1 MSIDRFISDAFG
13 QWLEATFDSQRVRAI
28 EQGEAEPAHWQ
39 AVIES
44 GFADLLLAERQGG
57 AGASLETVGEV
68 LQTCGACAL
77 PLALATTMWVRAALV
92 DEGHDVPQ
100 GGVALAR
107 GQRVGQRVKCL
118 NVAFG
123 ATAQH
128 VLVVLDDG
136 VWLLPV
142 ADAELVGTK
151 STAGLSIDLQW
162 ATLSDSA
169 LKLER
174 RHDWEAIGAAIFAAL
189 IAGAAGRVLKLSL
202 AYAAERHQFG
212 KPIARFQA
220 VQQQLSVLAEEVY
233 AVRMAAQ
240 LALRGSGLAVD
251 PRLAALAKARAS
263 QAVSSIGAIGHMV
276 HGAIGI
282 TEEYDLQLYT
292 RRLHEW
298 RLQFGSE
305 RYWQQ
310 RLGQALLDSEQPVL
324 DFMRELTGSG

>member
-1 MSIDRFISDAFG
+1 MSIDRFISDAFS
-13 QWLEATFDSQRVRAI
+13 QWLQATFDSQRVRSI
-28 EQGEAEPAHWQ
+28 EQAGADPGAWQ
-39 AVIES
+39 EVTDS
-44 GFADLLLAERQGG
+44 GFADLLLAEQHGGGG
-57 AGASLETVGEV
+57 ANLETLGEV

-77 PLALATTMWVRAALV
+77 PLAVATTMWVYAALAA
-92 DEGHDVPQ
+92 EGHDRPR
-100 GGVALAR
+100 GAIALAR
-107 GQRVGQRVKCL
+107 GQRVGERVECR
-118 NVAFG
+118 NVAFA
-123 ATAQH
+123 ATVEH
-128 VLVVLDDG
+128 VLVLLDDG
-136 VWLLPV
+136 AWLLPV
-142 ADAELVGTK
+142 ADAEPIAASGV
-151 STAGLSIDLQW
+151 AGLSADLQW
-162 ATLSDSA
+162 TTLPASA
-169 LKLER
+169 WKLNQC
-174 RHDWEAIGAAIFAAL
+174 HDWEAIGAAIFAAL
-189 IAGAAGRVLKLSL
+189 IAGAAGRVLQLSL
-202 AYAAERHQFG
+202 SYAAERQQFG

-310 RLGQALLDSEQPVL
+310 RLGHALLDSQLPVL
-324 DFMRELTGSG
+324 DFMRGLTGSG